1 MTKLTFKKK
10 AYFLKNWLMVWN
22 VSTQKFYIWSKIHK
36 ENNQGRSLNSIQL
49 TDHHLQPPVREIPLY
64 VKYTNDFIN
73 KINNFPV
80 SPNSLL
86 GTMDVKSLHTNIP
99 INKGIA
105 SVKKKFDHYPKKAIP
120 TKIVTTFLSLI
131 QALNNF
137 TFNLKFYR

>member
-1 MTKLTFKKK
+1 M
-10 AYFLKNWLMVWN
+10 
-22 VSTQKFYIWSKIHK
+22 
-36 ENNQGRSLNSIQL
+36 
-49 TDHHLQPPVREIPLY
+49 Y
-64 VKYTNDFIN
+64 VKYTNDFTN

-86 GTMDVKSLHTNIP
+86 GTINVKSLHTNIP

-105 SVKKKFDHYPKKAIP
+105 SVKKKFDHYPKKTIP

-137 TFNLKFYR
+137 TFNLKFYRQIKSCAMGTICPSYANIFMSEFEEK